1 MSGKKKIPHTFVI
14 VFAVIVIAAVST
26 WFVQGGEYE
35 RALRQLPDGSTK
47 NIIVPD
53 SYRIVE
59 NVPQTWQI
67 FSAFFLGFVS
77 KADIIVFI
85 LLIGGA
91 FWILNESKAI
101 DVGIISFLKL
111 TSGLEKSRIIRVL
124 GVNNIIMTLIMIM
137 FSFFGSVFGMSE
149 ETIAFIVIFVPLAIT
164 MGYDSIVG
172 VCLCFFAAG
181 LGFAGATLNPF
192 TIGIAQGLSDLP
204 LFSGL
209 EYRIFCW
216 VVITA
221 IGITFILVYAARIRR
236 HPEKSPV
243 HSEDQYWRDKRA
255 ESGTRP
261 EYHTPVAAW
270 VTFVILLVVMITFAF
285 LYPVTT
291 LRVGQAGF
299 TMPLIPVLAGLF
311 GFTGFIAL
319 RKSVHFFIL
328 DLFIFTILYLV
339 AGVMGY
345 QWYVM
350 EIATLFFVM
359 GLSSGAAMSYSA
371 NRITELFIAGVKD
384 IMSAALVVGMA
395 GGIIIILQNGKV
407 IDPMLHGVAD
417 SMKNVGKY
425 GSLSIMYVIQT
436 LINVVITSGSA
447 KAALTMPIMAPFSDL
462 INVSRQATVMAYQLG
477 DGFTNLITP
486 TSATLV
492 GVLGVAKIPFD
503 KWVRWVWPLIVILII
518 VGFLLLIPTI
528 TMDLNGF

>member
-1 MSGKKKIPHTFVI
+1 MPQKRKIPHTFVI
-14 VFAVIVIAAVST
+14 VFAVIVIAAIST
-26 WFVQGGEYE
+26 WFVQGGEYS
-35 RALRQLPDGSTK
+35 RTLKQLPDGSTK
-47 NIIVPD
+47 NIIVPE
-53 SYRIVE
+53 SYSVVD
-59 NVPQTWQI
+59 NHPQTWQI
-67 FSAFFLGFVS
+67 FSAFFLGFVA

-101 DVGIISFLKL
+101 DVAILSFL
-111 TSGLEKSRIIRVL
+111 RITKKMERNRFISWL
-124 GVNNIIMTLIMIM
+124 GVNNIIMVLIMIM
-137 FSFFGSVFGMSE
+137 FSFFGSVFGMAE
-149 ETIAFIVIFVPLAIT
+149 ETIAFIIIFVPLAIS

-172 VCLCFFAAG
+172 ICLCFFAAG

-216 VVITA
+216 IVITS
-221 IGITFILVYAARIRR
+221 IGIAFILIYAARIRKDPTR
-236 HPEKSPV
+236 SPV
-243 HSEDQYWRDKRA
+243 YHEDQHWRDKRA
-255 ESGTRP
+255 EESNLVRY
-261 EYHTPVAAW
+261 ETPLSAW
-270 VTFVILLVVMITFAF
+270 IIFFILLIVMIIYSTFYF
-285 LYPVTT
+285 TST
-291 LRVGQAGF
+291 LTVGQTKLALPVI
-299 TMPLIPVLAGLF
+299 PLLTGLF
-311 GFTGFIAL
+311 AITGVLAL

-345 QWYVM
+345 QWYVL

-359 GLSSGAAMSYSA
+359 GISSGIAMSYSA
-371 NRITELFIAGVKD
+371 NRITELFLAGVKD
-384 IMSAALVVGMA
+384 ILSAAMVVGMA

-417 SMKNVGKY
+417 SMKDVGKY

-462 INVSRQATVMAYQLG
+462 IHVSRQATVMAYQLG

-492 GVLGVAKIPFD
+492 GVLGVAKIPFE
-503 KWVRWVWPLIVILII
+503 KWVKWVWPLIVILII

-528 TMDLNGF
+528 TMKLNGF